1 MSPKQLNE
9 SSPLAT
15 WLEEIEACHPAEIE
29 LGLDRMR
36 QVAERLPI
44 DLNESFKIIIGGTN
58 GKGTSVRL
66 LETILLEAG
75 YSVGTYTSPHFVHYN
90 ERICLSG
97 MPVDDSL
104 ICAAFTQ
111 IEAQREDIPLTY
123 FEFGTLAALLI
134 FAEQKPDF
142 LLLEVGLGGRL
153 DSVNLVDG
161 DVSLVTTIA
170 LDHTEWLGPD
180 RESIGFEKAGIFRS
194 ARPAV
199 CGDASPPQS
208 LIDHASNIGS
218 PLFCQSQHFS
228 FAKLD
233 SDTWSWQGVDKDGQP
248 VSISDLPM
256 PRLPLQNAS
265 SVLQVLQLIP
275 VTPSLQHIRQG
286 LQKAQLMG
294 RMQPGILSGFPCI
307 LDVAHNPE
315 SAAYLANHLADLL
328 VIHPQQKNHLVL
340 GMLADKDMVQVCEL
354 LLPVVEHWHL
364 VTLDTPR
371 GASSSKL
378 KAILDSLG
386 VPPSSVAEYDNVK
399 IALLQL
405 PQLMDPAARVVIA
418 GSFFTVTDA
427 LSIVERADGE
437 QG

>member
-9 SSPLAT
+9 TSPLAA

-36 QVAERLPI
+36 QVAERLP
-44 DLNESFKIIIGGTN
+44 LNLEQSFKIIVGGTN

-66 LETILLEAG
+66 LESILLEAG
-75 YSVGTYTSPHFVHYN
+75 YRVGTYTSPHFVHYN
-90 ERICLSG
+90 ERISLSG
-97 MPVDDSL
+97 RPVDDAL

-111 IEAQREDIPLTY
+111 IEAQRDNIPLTY

-170 LDHTEWLGPD
+170 LDHTDWLGPD

-194 ARPAV
+194 TRPAV
-199 CGDASPPQS
+199 CGDPLPPHT
-208 LIDHASNIGS
+208 LIEHANKIGCS
-218 PLFCQSQHFS
+218 LFCQGQQFS
-228 FAKLD
+228 YAQLD
-233 SDTWSWQGVDKDGQP
+233 SDTWRWQGVNQAGQT
-248 VSISDLPM
+248 VSLSDLPL

-275 VTPSLQHIRQG
+275 VSLSPQQINQG
-286 LQKAQLMG
+286 LLKAQLMG
-294 RMQPGILSGFPCI
+294 RMQPATLSGFPCI

-315 SAAYLANHLADLL
+315 SAAYLANHLASLL
-328 VIHPQQKNHLVL
+328 LTHPEQKNHLVL
-340 GMLADKDMVQVCEL
+340 GMLADKDMAQVCEL

-364 VTLDTPR
+364 VTLHTPR
-371 GASSSKL
+371 GANSSQL

-386 VPPSSVAEYDNVK
+386 VPPSSVAEYDHVK
-399 IALLQL
+399 IALSQL
-405 PQLMDPAARVVIA
+405 PQLMNPADRIVIA

-427 LSIVERADGE
+427 LSIVERVDGE